1 MKKEEARIPREAA
14 RRADELRR
22 SLERHN
28 YRYYVLDDPEITD
41 AEYDRLLRELTQLE
55 ERHPGLATDDSP
67 TRRVGAAPLDKFT
80 TYRRPLQML
89 SLQNAA
95 DRQEMDEWIERV
107 AGALEK
113 PPEFWCEPKFD
124 GAAVE
129 VVYRSGRL
137 EVASTRGDGWT
148 GEEITAN
155 IRTIRGIPLVLRP
168 KGRTAVPDLLEVRGE
183 VHMNKVD
190 FAELNRVADETGSK
204 VFANPRNAA
213 AGSLRQLDPR
223 ITASR
228 PLRIVFH
235 GLGRIEGRGPRGQQ
249 EAAGWLDALGLPTAL
264 RWARRCDGR
273 DAIVDYYDA
282 MESRR
287 DSLPFEIDGV
297 VVKVDAF
304 DDQERLGI
312 RSRSPRWAVA
322 YKFPPREAA
331 TTLLDIRIQVGRTGA
346 LTPVAVLEPVSVGGV
361 RISNASLHN
370 QEMIREKDVRVGDTV
385 VVNRA
390 GDVIPDVV
398 RVLPEKRP
406 PDARPF
412 EMPDRCPV
420 CGTAASL
427 PEGEI
432 IARCPNMA
440 CPAQVKGRIIH
451 FASRGAMD
459 IDHLGEKLVEQLV
472 DRGLVSD
479 PSDLYRLTA
488 PQVEALDRM
497 AARSA
502 QNLIRSI
509 DASRRTTLRRLIFAL
524 GIRHVGEA
532 TAGALAEHFRGL
544 EALRKA
550 ALEQLMEVVDVGPA
564 VAGSILDF
572 FAAPAN
578 LRVVRSLEAAG
589 ITYPASVRA
598 KPAGPLAGRVMVFT
612 GELESMSRAK
622 AKETAESLGARVVGS
637 VSKKATHLVAGAGAG
652 SKLEKARALGIEVL
666 DEDAFLALTRRGE

>member
-1 MKKEEARIPREAA
+1 MKKEEARIPRETA

-297 VVKVDAF
+297 VVKVDGF
-304 DDQERLGI
+304 DDQERLGV

-331 TTLLDIRIQVGRTGA
+331 TKLLDIRIQVGRTGA

-497 AARSA
+497 AAKSA
-502 QNLIRSI
+502 RNLIRSI

-532 TAGALAEHFRGL
+532 TAGALAEHLRGL
-544 EALRKA
+544 GALRKA
-550 ALEQLMEVVDVGPA
+550 ALEQLMEVEDVGPA

-589 ITYPASVRA
+589 ITYPAPVRA

-666 DEDAFLALTRRGE
+666 DEDAFLALTRRGK